1 MDRDSE
7 NLESRQR
14 PIHPVDCPA
23 PKLWY
28 EIASGVLDAETT
40 RQYVQHATDCAQCGR
55 RLRDA
60 ASDLNEETTAAEA
73 AEISRLQSARTDWQ
87 HRLTR
92 RIAQALAPEPTR
104 VSDRARWLTL
114 PRLTLT
120 VGALSCLVVAG
131 YMYREQRNPQKH
143 VAQLLAQAGTR
154 RRFSELRIE
163 GAGFAPVGEGLKR
176 EPGSTFL
183 STPGELL
190 KAEALIYDQLSSHPS
205 DSFWLQAQAKADLLD
220 GKVDVAQATLTRA
233 LQLNPNSPEILTDLA
248 TTYFQQKDYAAAYE
262 KLSEALSLRA
272 NDPLA
277 LFNRAVVSEKQF
289 LYRQALDDWDSYL
302 KVDPNSQWA
311 AEARERADSIRKKLG
326 QHERSRAAPLLS
338 PAQLADSNS
347 SADQTVQAQ
356 VDERIDEYLVEA
368 LQNWLP
374 KAYPSSPIQGH
385 PTLQQALFFLAD
397 LTARRHSD
405 LWLTDLLRGSSKP
418 DFPKAVAALSEAVRD
433 NKIGEFERA
442 RQQAER
448 AHGIFRASGNA
459 AGALR
464 ASFEQAYSA
473 QIRRDTEACARQAS
487 SALAESERY
496 SYPWL
501 HVQLGLEKGVCLGFN
516 GNIGSDERTVRT
528 AMKRAQR
535 SGYRALFLRTVTFVA
550 DDELEIGDSS
560 AAWRLLT
567 TGMEQYW
574 SGQFPVMRAYSY
586 YSEYSVIAEFAGR
599 PHLQLAAL
607 REGVQL
613 IDSDPDLSLRA
624 IAHDVLSNA
633 ALAAQQPK
641 LAEEQLLEAT
651 RLYALAPQ
659 TAATQNDRLESQ
671 FRMAQIEAR
680 QNKFDDALRVL
691 DSVQPEIEH
700 SSTSYLKAKFYSTL
714 GEVQLRRGD
723 AINAEQALWKAISL
737 SEFKLASL
745 KSEQRTIWNRDAA
758 PNYRALAEAELT
770 QGREQE
776 ALEIFEWHLN
786 AAQHPGSRLDRAD
799 EKTIDIRSLPVE
811 ARLASRLP
819 LLSHATVF
827 TYGFLPNGLAIWA
840 YDDRGLQAHWFPGDD
855 QHLQAL
861 LARFHDLA
869 ADPRSEMGA
878 VRRDARSLYQLLIA
892 PVEDRLS
899 PERTLVIESE
909 GSLTQFPFEAL
920 LDSQGHYLI
929 ERMPIVHSLG
939 ADADTRRRAEAPI
952 SATLPALIVGST
964 ASSQVDG
971 VIQLPDIEAEADTV
985 ASAFHSARVLKGSAA
1000 SLDRVKSELPG
1011 SAIFHF
1017 AGHSLFTRDKSGLLL
1032 TGGDTSLD
1040 RPVVLDV
1047 EALEKL
1053 DIKMMQLAVLSACS
1067 TATGDGGTRGFTSIL
1082 QALLRADVPHVVASR
1097 WAVDSAESR
1106 RFIEGYYQNLLSG
1119 SSVSEAA
1126 RLTSRTMLA
1135 DPRTAHPFYWSA
1147 FAAYGRP

>member
-1 MDRDSE
+1 MS
-7 NLESRQR
+7 
-14 PIHPVDCPA
+14 
-23 PKLWY
+23 W
-28 EIASGVLDAETT
+28 
-40 RQYVQHATDCAQCGR
+40 
-55 RLRDA
+55 
-60 ASDLNEETTAAEA
+60 
-73 AEISRLQSARTDWQ
+73 W
-87 HRLTR
+87 
-92 RIAQALAPEPTR
+92 
-104 VSDRARWLTL
+104 TL

-120 VGALSCLVVAG
+120 VAALSVLAVAG
-131 YMYREQRNPQKH
+131 YLYQEQRNPQKH
-143 VAQLLAQAGTR
+143 VAQLLAQAATQ
-154 RRFSELRIE
+154 RRFSELRME

-176 EPGSTFL
+176 EPGSSFL
-183 STPGELL
+183 GTPGELL

-205 DSFWLQAQAKADLLD
+205 DSYWLHAQAKADLLD
-220 GKVDVAQATLTRA
+220 GKVDAAQATLTRA
-233 LQLNPNSPEILTDLA
+233 LQLSPKSPEILTDLA
-248 TTYFQQKDYAAAYE
+248 TTYFQQKDYAASYE
-262 KLSEALSLRA
+262 KLSEVLSLRA

-311 AEARERADSIRKKLG
+311 AEARERADSIRKKLQ
-326 QHERSRAAPLLS
+326 QHEKSRAEPLLS
-338 PAQLADSNS
+338 PAQLADSS
-347 SADQTVQAQ
+347 HSANQTAETQ

-368 LQNWLP
+368 LRTWLP
-374 KAYPSSPIQGH
+374 KAYPGSTNQAD
-385 PTLQQALFFLAD
+385 PTLKQALFFLAD

-418 DFPKAVAALSEAVRD
+418 NFPEAVAALSEAVRD
-433 NKIGEFERA
+433 DRIGEFARG

-448 AHGIFRASGNA
+448 AQEIFRASGNA

-473 QIRRDTEACARQAS
+473 QFRRDIETCERQAS

-501 HVQLGLEKGVCLGFN
+501 HIQLGLEKGLCLGFN
-516 GNIGSDERTVRT
+516 GNIGSDERIVRT
-528 AMKRAQR
+528 AMKRAQQ

-550 DDELEIGDSS
+550 EGELEIGDSS

-574 SGQFPVMRAYSY
+574 SGQFPVMQAYSY
-586 YSEYSVIAEFAGR
+586 YSEYSVIAESVGR
-599 PHLQLAAL
+599 PHLQLATM

-624 IAHDVLSNA
+624 VAHDVLSHA
-633 ALAAQQPK
+633 ALAAQQPM
-641 LAEEQLLEAT
+641 LAEQQLLEAA

-659 TAATQNDRLESQ
+659 TEATNSDRLESQ

-680 QNKFDDALRVL
+680 QNKFDDALHVL
-691 DSVQPEIEH
+691 ASVQPEIER
-700 SSTSYLKAKFYSTL
+700 SSTNYLKAIFYSTL

-723 AINAEQALWKAISL
+723 GGDAEQALWKAISF

-770 QGREQE
+770 QGRNQE
-776 ALEIFEWHLN
+776 GLEIYEWHLN
-786 AAQHPGSRLDRAD
+786 ATQHPGSRLDRAD
-799 EKTIDIRSLPVE
+799 GKTADIPSLPVE
-811 ARLASRLP
+811 ARLESRLP
-819 LLSHATVF
+819 LLSHVTVF
-827 TYGFLPNGLAIWA
+827 SYGFLPDGLAIWA
-840 YDDRGLQAHWFPGDD
+840 YDDRGLQTRWFPGDN
-855 QHLQAL
+855 QQLQEL
-861 LARFHDLA
+861 LSRFHNLTS
-869 ADPRSEMGA
+869 DPHSEMGA

-892 PVEDRLS
+892 PMEDRLS

-909 GSLTQFPFEAL
+909 GSLAQFPFEAL

-939 ADADTRRRAEAPI
+939 TDTDTWRQTEASI

-971 VIQLPDIEAEADTV
+971 IIQLPDIEAEADTV
-985 ASAFHSARVLKGSAA
+985 ARAFHSARVLKGSAA

-1011 SAIFHF
+1011 AVIFHF
-1017 AGHSLFTRDKSGLLL
+1017 AGHSLFTRDNSGLLL

-1047 EALEKL
+1047 AALEKL
-1053 DIKMMQLAVLSACS
+1053 DIKKMQLAVLSACS

-1082 QALLRADVPHVVASR
+1082 ETLLLAEVPHVVASR

-1126 RLTSRTMLA
+1126 RLTSRKMLA